1 MIIYPLLVQEDLL
14 ELADRESS
22 LSKTLMQ
29 TSTEKVL
36 KSPESEIKKDC

>member
-1 MIIYPLLVQEDLL
+1 MTTLSMIIYAPLFQDYLL

-29 TSTEKVL
+29 TSTE
-36 KSPESEIKKDC
+36 